1 MQTLE
6 VMSVRSE
13 LRFWVSGNPEVSMQS
28 EFCSITVKPVYFSPS
43 QVQLHLPRL
52 VPRITPQHFFATCR
66 RLSPHHLLWV
76 NLEWPKGMWDT
87 VSPGWSFR
95 R

>member
-1 MQTLE
+1 MMHSHMQTLE

-28 EFCSITVKPVYFSPS
+28 EFCSITVKPIYFSPS

-52 VPRITPQHFFATCR
+52 VPRIIPQHFLPRVGDCLLITC
-66 RLSPHHLLWV
+66 S
-76 NLEWPKGMWDT
+76 G
-87 VSPGWSFR
+87 
-95 R
+95 